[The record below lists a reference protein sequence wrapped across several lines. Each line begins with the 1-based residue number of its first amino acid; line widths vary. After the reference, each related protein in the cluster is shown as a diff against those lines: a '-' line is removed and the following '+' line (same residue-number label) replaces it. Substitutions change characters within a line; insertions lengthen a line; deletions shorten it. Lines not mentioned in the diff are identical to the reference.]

1 MPLINCEINVF
12 LTWSERCIIVA
23 RNHGD
28 RVPKFQITNTKLYV
42 PVANLQAQGNEKLL
56 QHLKTGLKRTINWN
70 KHQSEP
76 TIQTRNQYLNHL
88 IDPSFQVVNIIFAF
102 IILK

>member
-12 LTWSERCIIVA
+12 LTWSDRCIIVG

-42 PVANLQAQGNEKLL
+42 PVANLSAQGNEKLL
-56 QHLKTGLKRTINWN
+56 
-70 KHQSEP
+70 
-76 TIQTRNQYLNHL
+76 
-88 IDPSFQVVNIIFAF
+88 
-102 IILK
+102 